1 MKKSKK
7 MKVLRKTC
15 GTYDFCRCWFKYN
28 DFYRYFYILDY
39 SEKLFFGAIEDD
51 FILDGFEINRLSDID
66 KIEVKDDGCIKIN
79 RRLGLLDD
87 VEAPKIDLTSWR
99 TVFESL
105 AGTDFY
111 VIIQNQYNDGYHIGK
126 LVKVG
131 KKSVTFKHFDAFG
144 VWQHKIRIP
153 FSEIASVRFAD
164 RYSTN
169 WKMYLCSDKSTKKSE

>member
-1 MKKSKK
+1 MKRSKI
-7 MKVLRKTC
+7 MKVLRRSC
-15 GTYDFCRCWFKYN
+15 GTYDFSRCWFKYN

-39 SEKLFFGAIEDD
+39 SDKLFFGAVEDD

-66 KIEVKDDGCIKIN
+66 RIEIKDDGCIKIN

-87 VEAPKIDLTSWR
+87 IEVPAIDLTSWR

-111 VIIQNQYNDGYHIGK
+111 VIIQDQYDGGYHIGRIK
-126 LVKVG
+126 EVK
-131 KKSVTFKHFDAFG
+131 KNSVIFKHFDAFG
-144 VWQHKIRIP
+144 VWQHKEKIP
-153 FSEIASVRFAD
+153 FSEITSVRFAD

-169 WKMYLCSDKSTKKSE
+169 WKMYLCSDKSTKKGK

>member
-7 MKVLRKTC
+7 LKVLRKSC

-28 DFYRYFYILDY
+28 DFYRYYYILDY

-66 KIEVKDDGCIKIN
+66 KIEIKDDGCIKIN

-87 VEAPKIDLTSWR
+87 IEAPEIDLTSWQ

-105 AGTDFY
+105 ARTDFY
-111 VIIQNQYNDGYHIGK
+111 VIIQDQYGGGYHIGK
-126 LVKVG
+126 IRKVG
-131 KKSVTFKHFDAFG
+131 KSTVVFKHFDAFG
-144 VWQHKIRIP
+144 VWQHKEKIP
-153 FSEIASVRFAD
+153 FSKITSVRFAD

-169 WKMYLCSDKSTKKSE
+169 WKEYLTSHKIARKGK